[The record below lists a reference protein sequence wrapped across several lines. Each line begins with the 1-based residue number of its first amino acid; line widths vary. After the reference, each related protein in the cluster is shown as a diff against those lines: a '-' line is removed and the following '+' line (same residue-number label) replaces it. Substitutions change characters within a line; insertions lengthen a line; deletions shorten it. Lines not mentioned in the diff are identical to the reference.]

1 MKDWN
6 THLKEATGDSSVTSF
21 RRPHIGCLHTYRVD
35 RRSRLCCAPSS
46 SKPLEMADAVTA
58 ILERMVPELEELQE
72 RGIFTPAEV
81 KSIVRKRSDLE
92 YGLKKRAVT
101 PEDFVRALEYELN
114 LEALRRRRKA
124 QLGLRRVTESDHAGI
139 RRIHFIFDRAVRRF
153 RMDVRWWMQ
162 WADFCMRSRSTKAVD
177 RVFGRALML
186 HSRCDELWLQ
196 ATAWQFDRMQQYAT
210 ARALMQR
217 ALRANKLSPRLWTS
231 YFQLELV
238 YVMRVLGRRLALGL
252 HELPEGPSSS
262 RLIADE
268 GLLERA
274 AGSAAADAGEASDG
288 DGEPEA
294 ADAATAALDSL
305 ATDDAELHGG
315 DGGGGDDGLFSAP
328 AFADVPDATP
338 PATAAADAAA
348 APDPRAAFFKGMV
361 PRIIYDSAV
370 ALLPRDLRLR
380 LAMLRACDS
389 FTTLTA
395 GGGAPLPA
403 FPDLAAYIVAS
414 IAADFSADPATW
426 ELLAGRAFEGV
437 EATAARRAAALA
449 EAGASAGHAGDSE
462 LDTVAGRASA
472 AIPASELS
480 DDALFVVDSRTRQRE
495 PEPEEALAMGS
506 EAATAERA
514 AAASER
520 PPTACLP
527 SPALGCPEVYAGR
540 APAQATAAWLRSLA
554 TGSVDEAIAAAFVG
568 ALGPQPKRLGSTEPM
583 AVTSA
588 AAAAAYVLPALA
600 QPLWRAAA
608 EGGGASSGPTG
619 GSKRKRAS
627 AAPSIDAPLLQ
638 MGAAAA
644 GGSSAAAAALVVLLV
659 APARPE
665 PAAAADAELTAWAAA
680 VDGTVLSLVQS
691 ALAAA
696 AASAGSGSHARLA
709 VLRMTHMASGVL
721 CRLLRLPLAHS
732 AAAGRRTAGLLR
744 ELLALACTALDAA
757 EAAAAPGSSAA
768 APSESPAAVAAAA
781 ETAWLLGAC
790 ASLGLQAALRL
801 GQLRD
806 GARLALRAAG
816 VAGALQAPVL
826 AVLPA
831 ALSFHL
837 RAARAQLEK
846 DGASG
851 DAVAAALSRARG
863 SDDETVCPATT
874 LAALLPTALVQT
886 SVLSAPSALLGAAVA
901 ASPRA
906 PHVVEVFLC
915 LLAAAAANEG
925 DAAPALLSPRRSK
938 GAAYPVPAAAW
949 APVERT
955 SPIFEWALLAGL
967 PKPAE
972 TRVRTAYLDAVEWC
986 SVRCGAQGRFEE
998 QWIAFSIAALKRSA
1012 VAEVCE
1018 RVLGAVAAVAA
1029 AGPLSPDTG
1038 VRCRREF
1045 EAAVASHGG
1054 TSAKLWAAFV
1064 RFERALLQR
1073 GGGAAAAAAPG
1084 SQRRPVLRDA
1094 ASVVHE
1100 RAARVLLPGLAQEA
1114 WHALQREL

>member
-1 MKDWN
+1 M
-6 THLKEATGDSSVTSF
+6 
-21 RRPHIGCLHTYRVD
+21 
-35 RRSRLCCAPSS
+35 
-46 SKPLEMADAVTA
+46 PLETFKMADAVTA

-153 RMDVRWWMQ
+153 RMDVRWWLQ

-186 HSRCDELWLQ
+186 HSRCEELWLQ
-196 ATAWQFDRMQQYAT
+196 AAAWQFDRMQQYAT

-274 AGSAAADAGEASDG
+274 AGSAARAGGEDSDEG
-288 DGEPEA
+288 EA

-305 ATDDAELHGG
+305 ATDADDAELPGG

-328 AFADVPDATP
+328 AFGDVPDAP
-338 PATAAADAAA
+338 LPATAEAGAAA
-348 APDPRAAFFKGMV
+348 APAADPRAAFFKGMV
-361 PRIIYDSAV
+361 PRIIYDSAI

-380 LAMLRACDS
+380 LAMLRACDAC
-389 FTTLTA
+389 TTLAA

-449 EAGASAGHAGDSE
+449 EAGVSAGIAGDSE
-462 LDTVAGRASA
+462 LGTVAGRTGA

-480 DDALFVVDSRTRQRE
+480 DDALFVVDSRTRQHE
-495 PEPEEALAMGS
+495 PASEEVLATGS
-506 EAATAERA
+506 DAAPTERA
-514 AAASER
+514 AADR
-520 PPTACLP
+520 PPTSDKPAACLP
-527 SPALGCPEVYAGR
+527 SPALGCPEVYAGEV
-540 APAQATAAWLRSLA
+540 PAQATAAWLGSLA
-554 TGSVDEAIAAAFVG
+554 TGSFDEAIAAAFIG
-568 ALGPQPKRLGSTEPM
+568 ALGPQPKRLGSAEPV
-583 AVTSA
+583 AVASPA
-588 AAAAAYVLPALA
+588 AALVLPALA
-600 QPLWRAAA
+600 QPLWRAAV
-608 EGGGASSGPTG
+608 EGGGGSASAGPTG

-627 AAPSIDAPLLQ
+627 AAPSIDAPSLQ
-638 MGAAAA
+638 MGAAAGA
-644 GGSSAAAAALVVLLV
+644 PASAVAVRLV
-659 APARPE
+659 AATRSE
-665 PAAAADAELTAWAAA
+665 PAAAVDAELTAWAAA
-680 VDGTVLSLVQS
+680 VDGTVLGLVKS

-696 AASAGSGSHARLA
+696 AAAAGSGGHARLA
-709 VLRMTHMASGVL
+709 ILRMTRMASGVL
-721 CRLLRLPLAHS
+721 CRLLRLPLSHS

-744 ELLALACTALDAA
+744 ELEALACTALDAA
-757 EAAAAPGSSAA
+757 EAAVAPGSSAA
-768 APSESPAAVAAAA
+768 APAESPAAAAVAA

-790 ASLGLQAALRL
+790 ASLGVQAALRL
-801 GQLRD
+801 GLLRD
-806 GARLALRAAG
+806 SASLALRTAG
-816 VAGALQAPVL
+816 LAGALQAPVL

-846 DGASG
+846 DGASS

-863 SDDETVCPATT
+863 NDDETVCPATT
-874 LAALLPTALVQT
+874 LAALLPTGGEAM
-886 SVLSAPSALLGAAVA
+886 LSAPSALLGAAAA

-925 DAAPALLSPRRSK
+925 DAAPALLSSRRSRS
-938 GAAYPVPAAAW
+938 APAAAW

-955 SPIFEWALLAGL
+955 SPIFERALLAGL

-972 TRVRTAYLDAVEWC
+972 TRVRSAYLDAVEWC
-986 SVRCGAQGRFEE
+986 SERYGTQRRFEE
-998 QWIAFSIAALKRSA
+998 QWVAFSLAAIKRSA

-1029 AGPLSPDTG
+1029 ASPLPPDSEA
-1038 VRCRREF
+1038 RCRREF

-1100 RAARVLLPGLAQEA
+1100 RAARTLLPGPAQEA